1 MTSSLPEKAARAK
14 CLWVQP
20 MPSASRADLD
30 PRRRRILFRSWH
42 RGMKEVDLILGGFAE
57 EKVAE
62 LSEAEL
68 DDFEVLLE
76 AQDRDVF
83 GWITGEFETP
93 QNFATG
99 LFQKICAFHTHL
111 KPIHG

>member
-1 MTSSLPEKAARAK
+1 MSTS
-14 CLWVQP
+14 
-20 MPSASRADLD
+20 SRADLD
-30 PRRRRILFRSWH
+30 VRRRRILFRSWH

-57 EKVAE
+57 AQIAD

-68 DDFEVLLE
+68 DDFEALLE

-83 GWITGEFETP
+83 GWVTGEFETP
-93 QNFATG
+93 PYFATV

>member
-1 MTSSLPEKAARAK
+1 
-14 CLWVQP
+14 
-20 MPSASRADLD
+20 MPNSPRADLD
-30 PRRRRILFRSWH
+30 TRRRRILFRSWH

-57 EKVAE
+57 AQIAD

-68 DDFEVLLE
+68 DDFETLLE

-83 GWITGEFETP
+83 GWVTGEFQIP
-93 QNFATG
+93 ALFATV